1 MITDTT
7 FKTLTLAIAT
17 YIVFFAYSVSKNPV
31 LECLLTIL
39 LMINLSILTYA
50 TSQNDFMETH
60 FRQEIYD
67 DEPMNGCDDDD
78 DEDDECECETPRTNE
93 AEQDTAT
100 LTQDTATLTQD
111 TATLT
116 QDTTAAET
124 ATPQATTFTPQAA
137 TLTPQAATPQ
147 AATPPWPVMLTPEEL
162 AKVNNEPPPFSV
174 RALVRALDSKTP
186 LNPSDLS
193 GGVAPLPSCSHDLSY
208 ADISGA
214 TPAM

>member
-1 MITDTT
+1 MLKDPRQMITDTT

-67 DEPMNGCDDDD
+67 DEPMNGCDDDE

-111 TATLT
+111 TA
-116 QDTTAAET
+116 AAET
-124 ATPQATTFTPQAA
+124 AT
-137 TLTPQAATPQ
+137 LTPQ

-162 AKVNNEPPPFSV
+162 AKVNLDLTVNNEPPPFSV

-214 TPAM
+214 TM

>member
-17 YIVFFAYSVSKNPV
+17 YIVFFAYSVSKNPI

-67 DEPMNGCDDDD
+67 DEPMNGCDDD
-78 DEDDECECETPRTNE
+78 EDDECECETPRTNE

-100 LTQDTATLTQD
+100 LTQDT
-111 TATLT
+111 
-116 QDTTAAET
+116 TAAET
-124 ATPQATTFTPQAA
+124 ATPQAA

-214 TPAM
+214 TM

>member
-50 TSQNDFMETH
+50 TSQNDFMEAH

-67 DEPMNGCDDDD
+67 DEPMNGCDDDE

-100 LTQDTATLTQD
+100 LTQDTA
-111 TATLT
+111 
-116 QDTTAAET
+116 AAET
-124 ATPQATTFTPQAA
+124 
-137 TLTPQAATPQ
+137 
-147 AATPPWPVMLTPEEL
+147 ATPPWPVMLTPEEL
-162 AKVNNEPPPFSV
+162 AKVNLDLTVNNEPPPFSV

-193 GGVAPLPSCSHDLSY
+193 GGVAPLPPCSHDLSY

-214 TPAM
+214 TI

>member
-17 YIVFFAYSVSKNPV
+17 YIVFFGYSVSKNPV

-50 TSQNDFMETH
+50 TSQNDFMEAH

-67 DEPMNGCDDDD
+67 DEPMNGS

-100 LTQDTATLTQD
+100 LTQDT
-111 TATLT
+111 
-116 QDTTAAET
+116 TAAET
-124 ATPQATTFTPQAA
+124 ATPQAA
-137 TLTPQAATPQ
+137 TLTPQ

-162 AKVNNEPPPFSV
+162 AKVNLDLTVNNEPPPFSV

-193 GGVAPLPSCSHDLSY
+193 GGVAPLPPCSHST
-208 ADISGA
+208 DISGSNVYMSDA
-214 TPAM
+214 L

>member
-50 TSQNDFMETH
+50 TSQNDFMEAH

-67 DEPMNGCDDDD
+67 DEPMNGCDDDE

-100 LTQDTATLTQD
+100 LTQDTA
-111 TATLT
+111 
-116 QDTTAAET
+116 AAET
-124 ATPQATTFTPQAA
+124 AT
-137 TLTPQAATPQ
+137 LTPQ

-162 AKVNNEPPPFSV
+162 AKVNLDLTVNNEPPPFSV

-193 GGVAPLPSCSHDLSY
+193 GGVAPLPPCSHDLSY

-214 TPAM
+214 TI

>member
-111 TATLT
+111 T
-116 QDTTAAET
+116 TAAET
-124 ATPQATTFTPQAA
+124 ATPKAA
-137 TLTPQAATPQ
+137 TLTPE

-162 AKVNNEPPPFSV
+162 AKVNLDLTVNNEPPPFSV

-214 TPAM
+214 TM